1 MFSYIQPTFKKK
13 TKKPV
18 LFRGQKIPSIWST
31 RNHFP
36 PFLEARHLGAALQG
50 FLHGIVAM
58 HLPCRLQSCQSATG
72 LGAVGSL
79 VSTKWPGETA
89 PINQRLQDIC
99 LTLTTWEKIS
109 CIKILILYSLHICY
123 ITYIC
128 IYVYTCVY
136 IYTWSTLKNCNP
148 LSHPAFSE
156 ASKLRKTWKTSQ
168 GPERLDD
175 FNQRVSSA
183 HHSKTLKDIN
193 FPWP

>member
-1 MFSYIQPTFKKK
+1 MFYISNPHKKK
-13 TKKPV
+13 PKKPV
-18 LFRGQKIPSIWST
+18 IFRGQKIPSIWST

-72 LGAVGSL
+72 LGTVGSL

-89 PINQRLQDIC
+89 PINQRLQYTC

-109 CIKILILYSLHICY
+109 CTKILIFYSLHICY
-123 ITYIC
+123 IMCIYIYIFTYIY
-128 IYVYTCVY
+128 IY

-148 LSHPAFSE
+148 LSHQLFRRPQS
-156 ASKLRKTWKTSQ
+156 
-168 GPERLDD
+168 
-175 FNQRVSSA
+175 
-183 HHSKTLKDIN
+183 
-193 FPWP
+193 